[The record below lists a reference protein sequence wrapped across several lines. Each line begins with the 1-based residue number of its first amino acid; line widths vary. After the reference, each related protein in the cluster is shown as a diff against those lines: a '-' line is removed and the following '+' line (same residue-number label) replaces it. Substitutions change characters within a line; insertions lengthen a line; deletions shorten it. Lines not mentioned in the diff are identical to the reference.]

1 MGCHDKKQME
11 EIKIFKQET
20 QRQEQKR
27 REQRR
32 DEEILGGRKRIEKWK
47 WREDESGRESDKG
60 GQESSP
66 G

>member
-47 WREDESGRESDKG
+47 WREDESGRGK
-60 GQESSP
+60 
-66 G
+66 